1 MSVEGITGV
10 GKTHLTTLLHTELQG
25 ITGEPVILDEFS
37 QRAKSDNSDLGRDL
51 LRALINASNG
61 DRFLRGGYPAFETLL
76 LLAIKMHDYESCLPA
91 LRRGDLVL
99 EGRSLHTVAVYQSL
113 IMHPGDD
120 PALDEA
126 RSILALASQWRP
138 LPDLTILI
146 TDDVPTAVER
156 AQQRDG
162 QRYPPEHWRI
172 HHRAAALFTLLAAD
186 DPERIAILDRRTI
199 DTPNA
204 VRLMGRW
211 IGERKPTRPVW
222 YSRGGIPG
230 DIIAG
235 GSEGP

>member
-1 MSVEGITGV
+1 
-10 GKTHLTTLLHTELQG
+10 
-25 ITGEPVILDEFS
+25 
-37 QRAKSDNSDLGRDL
+37 
-51 LRALINASNG
+51 
-61 DRFLRGGYPAFETLL
+61 
-76 LLAIKMHDYESCLPA
+76 LAIKMHDYESCLPA

-126 RSILALASQWRP
+126 RNILALASQWRP

-146 TDDVPTAVER
+146 TDNVPTAVER

-162 QRYPPEHWRI
+162 QRYPPEHWHI
-172 HHRAAALFTLLAAD
+172 HHRSAALFTLLAAD

-211 IGERKPTRPVW
+211 IGERQVDPPCLV
-222 YSRGGIPG
+222 
-230 DIIAG
+230 
-235 GSEGP
+235 